1 MMNKGDPFEHSL
13 RLEVPFEN
21 SRQADVAR
29 KVLLPD
35 PIMKPED
42 FHVRYSAQD
51 SKLVCEFE
59 SVDER
64 ILRVGVNSVIE
75 SIKTIIETMDEL
87 C

>member
-1 MMNKGDPFEHSL
+1 M
-13 RLEVPFEN
+13 
-21 SRQADVAR
+21 

-42 FHVRYSAQD
+42 FQVSYSTED
-51 SKLVCEFE
+51 FKLICDFE

-64 ILRVGVNSVIE
+64 LLRVGVNSVIE
-75 SIKTIIETMDEL
+75 SIKTIVESIDEL